1 MKIVIL
7 CINLVLIHLTLL
19 EVSFIKLTHKWLEY
33 NIILFLLGADSD
45 EEDPLDAFMKD
56 LTDKTKSE
64 ESKIKEKNVAS
75 GKTKAK
81 GVRQDIEEEDDEES
95 YYRYIKENPLAG
107 LQADDSDSELME
119 YDEDGN
125 PIKLGK
131 KIIDPL
137 PAIDHSTI
145 SYQPF
150 EKNFYE
156 EHEEI
161 KNLSVTQVTELKET
175 LGLKVTGISIPKPV
189 CSFAHFQ
196 FDEKLMNT
204 IRKSEFTNPTPIQV
218 MLALVL
224 SIWIQIQWSDCR
236 PKLFLLLCQGVMSL
250 VLHKQVVEK
259 LLLFFGQWLFT
270 LWTNQH
276 LKKVLLTKPTIL
288 NVF

>member
-1 MKIVIL
+1 M
-7 CINLVLIHLTLL
+7 N
-19 EVSFIKLTHKWLEY
+19 
-33 NIILFLLGADSD
+33 
-45 EEDPLDAFMKD
+45 D
-56 LTDKTKSE
+56 LNKKTKTE
-64 ESKIKEKNVAS
+64 ESKSKEKSVVGN
-75 GKTKAK
+75 KTK

-161 KNLSVTQVTELKET
+161 KNLSLAQFTELKET
-175 LGLKVTGISIPKPV
+175 LGLRVTGISIPKPV

-218 MLALVL
+218 IRAVA
-224 SIWIQIQWSDCR
+224 
-236 PKLFLLLCQGVMSL
+236 
-250 VLHKQVVEK
+250 
-259 LLLFFGQWLFT
+259 
-270 LWTNQH
+270 
-276 LKKVLLTKPTIL
+276 
-288 NVF
+288 